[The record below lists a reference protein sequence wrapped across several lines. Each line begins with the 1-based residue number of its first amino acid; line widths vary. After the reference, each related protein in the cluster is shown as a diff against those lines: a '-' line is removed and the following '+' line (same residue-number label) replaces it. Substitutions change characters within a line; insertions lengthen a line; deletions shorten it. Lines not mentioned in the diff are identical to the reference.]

1 MREIDR
7 IFLTLFKD
15 VKITLA
21 PDNPGT
27 EEKPNYYCYIGKN
40 AVSKAEIIR
49 LVKKYQDAIIE
60 LLLTE
65 GQDEIWNIGI

>member
-1 MREIDR
+1 MREVDR

-27 EEKPNYYCYIGKN
+27 DEKPNYYCYIGKK
-40 AVSKAEIIR
+40 AVSKMEIIR
-49 LVKKYQDAIIE
+49 LVKKYQDAVIE
-60 LLLTE
+60 LLLKE
-65 GQDEIWNIGI
+65 QSDEI

>member
-15 VKITLA
+15 VKITPA

-27 EEKPNYYCYIGKN
+27 KEKPNYYCYIGKK
-40 AVSKAEIIR
+40 AVSKTEIVR
-49 LVKKYQDAIIE
+49 LVKKYQDAVVE
-60 LLLTE
+60 LLLE
-65 GQDEIWNIGI
+65 EAKNEI